1 MAVGTMSCDVTT
13 LLAKDHLKV
22 GDKIIFKADMVD
34 WKDFEL
40 TTTVTKAYKVI
51 SSVPSIDTS
60 VCLTQTKQFNETIIS
75 KYNDVQLITISRDLP
90 FALKRACSGFINSE
104 HILLSDTNYREFGN
118 YTKLYFTFN
127 NLLARSVI
135 VLNQNNETIYLQIV
149 SLVSLE
155 PNYDEVYQFL
165 TTLQK

>member
-1 MAVGTMSCDVTT
+1 MAVGTMSGEVIT

-22 GDKIIFKADMVD
+22 GDKVTFKADMVD

-40 TTTVTKAYKVI
+40 TTVTKAYKVI

-75 KYNDVQLITISRDLP
+75 KYPDVQLITISRDLP
-90 FALKRACSGFINSE
+90 FALKRTCEGFINPE

-118 YTKLYFTFN
+118 HTKLYFTFT
-127 NLLARSVI
+127 NLLARSVM
-135 VLNQNNETIYLQIV
+135 VLNQNNEIIYLQIV
-149 SLVSLE
+149 LPVSLE

-165 TTLQK
+165 ATLQK